1 MKTLL
6 FVAMFSLSASASA
19 DIFKCVTPTGD
30 IAFQSS
36 PCNELS
42 IEELINLPATSAGI
56 EIISENEINEI
67 NQRALEKTK
76 LEAQAQAKKEQQL
89 VVITR

>member
-6 FVAMFSLSASASA
+6 FVALFSLSATASA

-56 EIISENEINEI
+56 EIISENEINEV
-67 NQRALEKTK
+67 NQRALEKRK
-76 LEAQAQAKKEQQL
+76 SEAKAKQEQQL

>member
-6 FVAMFSLSASASA
+6 FVAMFSLSVTASA

-56 EIISENEINEI
+56 EIISENELNEI

-76 LEAQAQAKKEQQL
+76 LEAEAQAKKEQQL

>member
-6 FVAMFSLSASASA
+6 FVAMFSLSATASA
-19 DIFKCVTPTGD
+19 EIFKCVTPTGD

-67 NQRALEKTK
+67 NQRALEKQK
-76 LEAQAQAKKEQQL
+76 LEAEKDKEEQI
-89 VVITR
+89 VVITQ

>member
-42 IEELINLPATSAGI
+42 IEELVNLTATSEAI
-56 EIISENEINEI
+56 EIISENEIKEI
-67 NQRALEKTK
+67 NQSEIEKTK

>member
-42 IEELINLPATSAGI
+42 IEELINLHATSAGI

-76 LEAQAQAKKEQQL
+76 LEAEAKKEQQL

>member
-1 MKTLL
+1 
-6 FVAMFSLSASASA
+6 MFSLSASASA

-42 IEELINLPATSAGI
+42 IEELVNLPATSAGI

>member
-6 FVAMFSLSASASA
+6 FVAMFSLSATASA
-19 DIFKCVTPTGD
+19 EIFKCVTPTGD
-30 IAFQSS
+30 TAFQST

-67 NQRALEKTK
+67 NQRALEKQK
-76 LEAQAQAKKEQQL
+76 QEAKKEEQI
-89 VVITR
+89 VIITQ

>member
-6 FVAMFSLSASASA
+6 FVAMFSLSATASA

-76 LEAQAQAKKEQQL
+76 LETEAQAKKEQQL